1 MKRKKNELKGRW
13 QNAHKEKRKNAKHT
27 GRRWRHIHG
36 SRMTGIQGCLKRGW
50 RKKGAQSVAVQE
62 IMSCGRFGKWKLLCN
77 VNDSRPFAD
86 LPPLLFLLLSFFVYP
101 FNGYTPSKDMWF
113 LENLTAYR
121 KIILKGKEVSIYG
134 KIIVKF
140 SELGTMQTSQ
150 RETSVKLKVASS
162 CKIRSTPSVSL
173 SFPGLT
179 ERFFFWLEKLRELLA
194 ADE

>member
-1 MKRKKNELKGRW
+1 
-13 QNAHKEKRKNAKHT
+13 
-27 GRRWRHIHG
+27 
-36 SRMTGIQGCLKRGW
+36 
-50 RKKGAQSVAVQE
+50 
-62 IMSCGRFGKWKLLCN
+62 
-77 VNDSRPFAD
+77 
-86 LPPLLFLLLSFFVYP
+86 
-101 FNGYTPSKDMWF
+101 MWF
-113 LENLTAYR
+113 VENLTAYI

-179 ERFFFWLEKLRELLA
+179 ERFFFLVGKVARIA
-194 ADE
+194 CS